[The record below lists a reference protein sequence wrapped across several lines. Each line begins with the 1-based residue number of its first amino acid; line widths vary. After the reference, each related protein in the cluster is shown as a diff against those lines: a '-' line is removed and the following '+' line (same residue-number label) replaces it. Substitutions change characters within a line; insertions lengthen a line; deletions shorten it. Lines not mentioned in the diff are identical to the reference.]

1 MDPAIPV
8 LIDTNFE
15 EFSSE
20 ITTGRLVIYI
30 YAVSKTRH
38 VWLIPLVELSERCTK
53 QLAIVVSQRACR
65 IW

>member
-15 EFSSE
+15 GFSSE

-38 VWLIPLVELSERCTK
+38 VWHDNFLGKELQHAYFQK
-53 QLAIVVSQRACR
+53 
-65 IW
+65 